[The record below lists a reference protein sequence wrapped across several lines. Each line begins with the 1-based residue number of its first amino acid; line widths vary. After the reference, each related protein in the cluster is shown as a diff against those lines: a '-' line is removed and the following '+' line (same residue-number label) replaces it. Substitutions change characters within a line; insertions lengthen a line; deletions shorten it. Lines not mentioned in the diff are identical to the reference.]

1 LTKEI
6 HRDIINIKF
15 FDNFKKE
22 RRKIVMKYCLLIR
35 FNGCLNGR
43 RDTTIN
49 LVLIQF
55 KAIDYTNQ
63 LLMSELTEYLY
74 QKRGKG
80 ELGHRNGPGT
90 AGWLEVV
97 RVNTAKP
104 SWFLN
109 DCKTLTVNSFVIR
122 KVYE

>member
-1 LTKEI
+1 
-6 HRDIINIKF
+6 
-15 FDNFKKE
+15 
-22 RRKIVMKYCLLIR
+22 MKYCLLIR